1 MASLYDRMRSAGL
14 RREENSDGSYKV
26 SNDTSRSTNTFGDA
40 KNRENLLRQIA
51 AERVQ
56 QQAAEQARQANS
68 LRIAQD
74 YAKTQQDT
82 MMNIAMGSVAS
93 GHNLGRYGQGNID
106 LYNRPQYK
114 YPNGSTATVES
125 MSFGTDEG
133 EILVPTID
141 FDKQGNP
148 IKLTDDQAIDRY
160 YNTGEYLGKFKTIDE
175 ANAYADKL
183 HRQQD
188 RYYGTSKED
197 TPLNTSLQEQLANL
211 PQAQVSNL
219 NAEEYV
225 QNRIEREQPKAGIRW
240 GNLGEQL
247 ANANRFSPTSGTV
260 GSIISP
266 ALLRSGNPTGKDPN
280 TLYDTS
286 RLSEEQ
292 RNNAAQI
299 AAKLP
304 NNPLTDAESKK
315 QLDLDKYKQYTFMTD
330 EEKQRYNEIA
340 GVYGVEQ
347 AEEYH
352 NLILDDINRRIA
364 SDTYQNRLAN
374 SNAAAK
380 TMYSFANGIS
390 GGIRG
395 LSGRAADYLLGIE
408 NSQATPID
416 EYVGQ
421 EILRDPNNG
430 RIAQTAYEIANSTGN
445 MTPGVL
451 ASAFTGAPA
460 VGSLVFALSAAGNA
474 YRNSINNGENRA
486 TSSLYAT
493 QQFVD
498 EEVTNFLLGGI
509 SMFGGGVLKKAI
521 DKIGGGVFTNM
532 LDRISTDPAVRNI
545 ISRVADYLG
554 DMGSEAAQEYL
565 QFFTE
570 NWTKALLNM
579 KDENGDP
586 VVMNL
591 NPADPEALHSALLG
605 ALNAGLLNAAP
616 AAYNAY
622 EGANTDISDLSV
634 YSEGLSTDAT
644 DYISPRIAEAA
655 ENLSATAKS
664 VETKGDKASA
674 IDRIGLNIAEQEY
687 HNAVAEGMNALQNG
701 EIFDE
706 EDAASAAEGTT
717 SQEENATNEDL
728 KQLAESMNSDI
739 RNSLQERLGNSPQN
753 NLSRLFESTTQELSE
768 TFGDEGRNLFTEQ
781 ANSNRDSAA
790 YFRAFSNVYNS
801 GAYGQQITP
810 ENQAYINQNM
820 SQEDVHN
827 ILMAGAHD
835 SKAAFEAS
843 VKRAQQA
850 AESAR
855 KFNAG
860 GSAKVSYDFDP
871 NSLTK
876 NQQAYVAAWTG
887 LLKDGLGINVHWYR
901 SDVDATGKYTN
912 PANGSYTNSTNTIA
926 LDVYAGAVRVG
937 DSVKLNTTISHEI
950 THWMEVHN
958 PEAYERLKNTVLNAL
973 ASDKGYKFGDDITTV
988 VANEMKRRGSSRADA
1003 EHELVARACEDML
1016 SGSKKAE
1023 QFLNSLDT
1031 DTKKTIFDHVND
1043 VFNTIKDFFRN
1054 LLSGQRSNSEE
1065 ARSIRR
1071 NLEVLEK
1078 LQEQWNR
1085 MFEEGLER
1093 AGVRLETDANGVKFT
1108 DGFASDNVTMDGEN
1122 SAQLSER
1129 TYEEGGREYLLKWLD
1144 NQKDISQADK
1154 DDIVAQVDNIYN
1166 IMKEVKQTGE
1176 LTDYRAWAS
1185 VGDRNGRLTVITPN
1199 GEYPLNIDFATVC
1212 KKRKA
1217 LDHILNVMVTNDNLD
1232 AKDLAGADIV
1242 KLQELIKK
1250 EGLEIACALCFVDSK
1265 RYRVGTWANEIVN
1278 GKKADGK
1285 YGFNELVRSLV
1296 PKGSDLKIDQFNY
1309 TERDVEQPKGRLLKD
1324 ADDSELD
1331 FTLIDKVIEENA
1343 SGSWNR
1349 TVASAIKNHKNLR
1362 SLLVSG
1368 ELLSSVGFD
1377 PIKVNNPELFDVINN
1392 AGGSSK
1398 PKLSFSEV
1406 PYLNDI
1412 LMSDAMKPETAYK
1425 VGGVRIQS
1433 FSDFMANMVFDYAQM
1448 VSELSAKKLPSHAYT
1463 KEAVFVAMFGKTGIK
1478 INMSLVPKATTWS
1491 RDRINKYL
1499 KQFKTKTERDAAF
1512 ARLQENAG
1520 LDEKGNYIWE
1530 DETFPYEV
1538 AMHFQAD
1545 PEYAKNCGT
1554 IAVGVSDRHIRKLLD
1569 DPTIQMVIPYHKSG
1583 INPVV
1588 ARMRNIDLY
1597 NDYTNYQ
1604 NTRYL
1609 SSGKKISSADNTF
1622 DFYGSLAETND
1633 PKATADAY
1641 LKWCDDNAFIP
1652 KFEQFRDNENYYK
1665 LLADFRLYD
1674 ETGAYAPQGAVK
1686 SIYPDNMKELI
1697 LDGYKYTDANGVTYE
1712 NGGLRDAQRVSN
1724 KLADATDRIIQEY
1737 KAEKQ
1742 LSLRSEELRSLS
1754 EEDRHN
1760 YINFKKELMR
1770 FERGRISTRNNIK
1783 VMEYT
1788 PQILLDVGLEDKR
1801 IFMGPRHY
1809 KNIIHAEP
1817 LRNERNP
1824 NHYHG
1829 LTRQEVSEA
1838 PIYLNNPA
1846 IIADS
1851 ISPTGKSSIIV
1862 ISNSF
1867 DYKDRPIILAL
1878 KTDGSTGYNLDAET
1892 SNFMT
1897 SMYGRNNFDNFFS
1910 DLLSADAILYADKE
1924 KSQELF
1930 ERLGLQSSL
1939 RSSNLSFD
1947 TIIHQSRNV
1956 VNSTLPSRANRQFSL
1971 RDGDQAEAFSNT
1983 GEYPNGRQFQ
1993 HRVSDEEKVPGT
2005 NKNLLNYLNKQVK
2018 DGDYTTTYKA
2028 LLKIGNQY
2036 YPPMASLEKDENGK
2050 YTKLRGGQKLGDWI
2064 ASDGNLTD
2072 EMIAGMEMKS
2082 PKAWL
2087 NKYADSM
2094 KNGKNPW
2101 GQYGTFKLKKSDANG
2116 KSVGDV
2122 DAAYNP
2128 YQHSSDQVLNDQF
2141 EAAYNR
2147 PDIVVVECRIPNS
2160 EINDPYWAPYAK
2172 DPTGM
2177 HEWKSGPIA
2186 GQLKNTERH
2195 VYMTRWIQPVRE
2207 LSNREVAERIRDVV
2221 ENEETAP
2228 RVYWNTINPNVL
2240 QELIDLGVPIDPYGS
2255 PNHLKNKNA
2264 KDMYG
2269 NVISAADKRRIKAER
2284 KGTQYSERA
2293 DYAPTFFSKM
2303 EREVESMKQDK
2314 IGAAS
2319 VESYLK
2325 GRGVKDEEI
2334 KWSGI
2339 RTFLDG
2345 KKSVTKQELLDFAK
2359 ANELT
2364 ITVRTRTDDGT
2375 SPIWTD
2381 GYTEINEDYY
2391 YSTTGSG
2398 YGGRGEFKTV
2408 DEFVENAKKLAES
2421 EDIDPD
2427 SLNFEIDEDNGYL
2440 SAESDGW
2447 MVEAYKPDISELKDA
2462 EFENKSR
2469 TKWRMYA
2476 LSGGT
2481 NYREI
2486 TFHMPNSN
2494 YINSAMRQHWNE
2506 GGVLAHARVQDFN
2519 TEDGKKV
2526 LFIEEIQSDWHNAG
2540 KKSGYNEG
2548 NNTKDKAYYA
2558 REIESNQQAFEE
2570 DPRYSEFEDKLKA
2583 AGYEGPG
2590 IGMMES
2596 LLFTRDQR
2604 GEVLKRLGEMSSD
2617 FSSYLDE
2624 YLKKNDDLEKEW
2636 EKAPAYKLSVPDAP
2650 FRDNYTDF
2658 VLKSLLRMAAEGD
2671 YDYLAWTT
2679 GKMQEER
2686 WSDKYAEGYRI
2697 EYDQEIPKFLKK
2709 YGKQWKAGLE
2719 EVWMYDPEHD
2729 QNYDVPA
2736 IVVNDAMK
2744 ESVLYEGQPQYS
2756 ERDVE
2761 QANRIEE
2768 LVQQYN
2774 GDYVAA
2780 LSDIEVEYERKLSDV
2795 RAEYEQQIEK
2805 LNAEIEKTKGK
2816 EREKKKESL
2825 KKLREKKNQ
2834 KIKDLKQEYRDKVE
2848 RARERRKDRDARTR
2862 LLRKARELARMK
2874 GGPEFEA
2881 SKQDLI
2887 GDLDMIAK
2895 GIMDKTRQK
2904 LEEMKA
2910 RATALAE
2917 EDENYKALYFD
2928 SAREVFERLEKKHI
2942 KDMSGEE
2949 VEELTNKIVELIHQE
2964 RTSKELL
2971 ADEQRKLIADEAR
2984 RSIEQQ
2990 RRVRG
2995 IDDRNI
3001 IKSFAGRFGLNMLNP
3016 TRAFQRIDGY
3026 QNNGVFTNLGKHL
3039 NDGQTKMNT
3048 FVMKA
3053 SKKFNDFLEKHPDL
3067 VRTWYKADIDTGY
3080 KDKNGKPVYINKG
3093 MRIALYLHSLNN
3105 DQNMRHI
3112 AEGGIKVPD
3121 AALYNKGQYEKAYR
3135 YGTILQMKPTEISA
3149 LLAEMTDDE
3158 KAFANLA
3165 HEFLNNDTKKAINDT
3180 SLELT
3185 GTMKAIVDNY
3195 FPIRTDPNFTMKDI
3209 TGLVVDGTIEGMG
3222 MLKERV
3228 KGAKNAILLED
3239 VAQVLQRQTNNT
3251 GRYYGL
3257 AIPVRDFN
3265 KILKFKEGGI
3275 NESVRSVL
3283 DEVWGDAGINY
3294 ITDVLNNIQAGSPAE
3309 NGPGA
3314 KLFNTLKGTYAGTVL
3329 NWNLGVAIKQS
3340 ASAPFAAVVLDPK
3353 SIAKA
3358 FAMNAFSKADYDYM
3372 DSITP
3377 WSYMRRQGMSGTEM
3391 GEVYRQKNAIESNRA
3406 WQKFKQKT
3414 NFIQNVD
3421 VWTTDR
3427 LFFAAEYYVRD
3438 HFPELKV
3445 RGPEYNLKVAE
3456 IYNDMLQ
3463 RTQPSYDVMQRNA
3476 YLRSGNTLTK
3486 IMGMFKTQ
3494 TFNMGGE
3501 IIDAAGRLNA
3511 YRQLNKQG
3519 QVSDAQLKEAKAQ
3532 FGKTVGAA
3540 AVSQLM
3546 LAALAV
3552 VAKAIMHNMKDYRDD
3567 NGEVTPESVAARGMY
3582 EFLTSFAGMFMGGNE
3597 LQSYL
3602 LSLSGKEKWYDLA
3615 YPGISVINDL
3625 ASSSVDMTDAF
3636 RKAVDKGW
3644 DDESA
3649 SKFRKKAIQFAMN
3662 AAIVKRIP
3670 ADNIYKIG
3678 NAINLWV
3685 QDYKNG
3691 MLGSFAAGE
3700 GLLGLKDSSP
3710 TADQYANM
3718 AINAYKNGN
3727 SKSAELAMSKVK
3739 PAKIEDAL
3747 GAEAKKD
3754 ENGDSI
3760 SGSKMADALQKVN
3773 DLDMSMDA
3781 KLELILKMYPEK
3793 TEGLTADLVDEYAD
3807 MMSAKVDGKQE
3818 GVVEYLKEVKLSKES
3833 KRILWELAGYK
3844 ASTFDKAMNK

>member
-1 MASLYDRMRSAGL
+1 MARSKKLNQALSQYEQRRSNNPQTYTNTYDAGRMDDL
-14 RREENSDGSYKV
+14 YKV
-26 SNDTSRSTNTFGDA
+26 A
-40 KNRENLLRQIA
+40 EQKIAREA
-51 AERVQ
+51 AEREARRQYNLEMVQ
-56 QQAAEQARQANS
+56 PEQNLMSQRNRAMTSSFSPTTTDLNSGNRLMNLAAQMYDPGTVYASRQRVYDQAKANLDIANQEFNGNRKELEKNPQAMFDARRKYNEAKK
-68 LRIAQD
+68 AYD
-74 YAKTQQDT
+74 YADFKLRL
-82 MMNIAMGSVAS
+82 V
-93 GHNLGRYGQGNID
+93 QGDRNT
-106 LYNRPQYK
+106 
-114 YPNGSTATVES
+114 TAQPEQTAPE
-125 MSFGTDEG
+125 EG
-133 EILVPTID
+133 
-141 FDKQGNP
+141 
-148 IKLTDDQAIDRY
+148 
-160 YNTGEYLGKFKTIDE
+160 
-175 ANAYADKL
+175 
-183 HRQQD
+183 
-188 RYYGTSKED
+188 
-197 TPLNTSLQEQLANL
+197 PLSLEEQLANL
-211 PQAQVSNL
+211 PETQIGVKDPHSTTVIADVGQTWNDPRALARHEAAMKAEREANMQASLEQARQFGQEHPLVGSGLSLTSNL
-219 NAEEYV
+219 VGSALSPLETARAKLTGEETDINSPMYRMTRQGSAYREGATQGIKNDLGVSDYDQNGNRTLGSQAVDFAMGTGLSTVETVIRSAMLGPFAGSVQASLSAASQGFIEQKEKGRDDLHAIATGIAQGIAEGAFEHFSLENLAV
-225 QNRIEREQPKAGIRW
+225 MKANPVDSIPEFLK
-240 GNLGEQL
+240 NLGKQSFTEGSEEFFTDW
-247 ANANRFSPTSGTV
+247 ANA
-260 GSIISP
+260 
-266 ALLRSGNPTGKDPN
+266 
-280 TLYDTS
+280 
-286 RLSEEQ
+286 
-292 RNNAAQI
+292 
-299 AAKLP
+299 
-304 NNPLTDAESKK
+304 
-315 QLDLDKYKQYTFMTD
+315 
-330 EEKQRYNEIA
+330 
-340 GVYGVEQ
+340 
-347 AEEYH
+347 
-352 NLILDDINRRIA
+352 A
-364 SDTYQNRLAN
+364 SDYFINGGDSEWSESYIRYLRQGMTEDEAFWQVFKDTLGQSA
-374 SNAAAK
+374 
-380 TMYSFANGIS
+380 MSFLGGAIS
-390 GGIRG
+390 GG
-395 LSGRAADYLLGIE
+395 
-408 NSQATPID
+408 
-416 EYVGQ
+416 
-421 EILRDPNNG
+421 
-430 RIAQTAYEIANSTGN
+430 
-445 MTPGVL
+445 
-451 ASAFTGAPA
+451 
-460 VGSLVFALSAAGNA
+460 
-474 YRNSINNGENRA
+474 
-486 TSSLYAT
+486 
-493 QQFVD
+493 
-498 EEVTNFLLGGI
+498 LLGG
-509 SMFGGGVLKKAI
+509 GVQLTQGRMNYKQGQAMAQN
-521 DKIGGGVFTNM
+521 GERFT
-532 LDRISTDPAVRNI
+532 
-545 ISRVADYLG
+545 G
-554 DMGSEAAQEYL
+554 DELRQ
-565 QFFTE
+565 
-570 NWTKALLNM
+570 
-579 KDENGDP
+579 
-586 VVMNL
+586 
-591 NPADPEALHSALLG
+591 
-605 ALNAGLLNAAP
+605 
-616 AAYNAY
+616 
-622 EGANTDISDLSV
+622 
-634 YSEGLSTDAT
+634 
-644 DYISPRIAEAA
+644 IAEATDTD
-655 ENLSATAKS
+655 E
-664 VETKGDKASA
+664 ASYT
-674 IDRIGLNIAEQEY
+674 NE
-687 HNAVAEGMNALQNG
+687 NG
-701 EIFDE
+701 EIDTEALEQAQDTQKYLTRLADRAESRKLTDWEQGAAFNEIGRQAGNLTVDTPEMSEDE
-706 EDAASAAEGTT
+706 EAKA
-717 SQEENATNEDL
+717 
-728 KQLAESMNSDI
+728 SMNADI

-860 GSAKVSYDFDP
+860 GNAKVSYDFDP

-988 VANEMKRRGSSRADA
+988 VANEMKRRGSTRADA

-1043 VFNTIKDFFRN
+1043 VFNTIKDFFKN

-1071 NLEVLEK
+1071 NLEVLER
-1078 LQEQWNR
+1078 LQEQWNQ
-1085 MFEEGLER
+1085 MFEEGFKGGAVLSESTAQQQDIEEKLESADKGSEYSMRQFANALDFDISYDENGVWKIVDKDGKPVTHVTRDQIKQTSMGILIQAAEDAGTINSIVANKQRKMFTDLMNLTLEYDPSSLPMIWEIAGSMMFSSVKTNSDAQYSTTVDYGTICSKTQALVDVLSKTMLEKGRGLTRDEVITAYNETAKQDLSVPCPVCYVFSRWMGVPSLLDSMRRCQERFENASENYVQRYIKDMLDKYGDAKAINNRKTSVQNRMQTLER
-1093 AGVRLETDANGVKFT
+1093 SLQLANDKNDLKKLKEIRKETTELQREMDDLEMFNWVTQVRCVSDGKGGYKLDKNYKSVPMDILLDLRRSGDFASQYSKSWKYRTTRGAGMGKAIMPYSGATIGDFIKGTKDRYTAAKNPFTQKNLKTATAAVKRAITRAAAQNLIGGQRFQSTSDYRAEWGIDYLMTFLECQAAGSQVQLYTKVIEAVDFLASAGAEVNLSIMPQDNGYITLKNGKKKLVFSNVTGINFDEAHKKVQKYDNVQMILVGINDEHIRLAMADDRITFIIPWHSSGNSKETLAQLMGAVGETLDIKENIDYSESQTDKVIDNSARMQRLRQFRKEILQGKLWENYGKRQAKTLNKEQRQLLADNPWLNDLYNRFYLDESAQEYGVRLNGKQTSSIFPYEYWDKSLTIKAADQNGRRFQEYCASLGIQPRFSQFKDDTGYWKLLIDRKMYNNDGTYHAPKAIDVTNVKVSSMPLAVNSNNYKDMNKINQATMDTLRALDGAGNDLEAVDNGDANKYHEVQNVENASEEKQFSIRSAETGYSYAEIETDASELKGLKGQDLCDKVEDIINSRFSGHVLGVKNGT
-1108 DGFASDNVTMDGEN
+1108 PVVETKRGAHEYAN
-1122 SAQLSER
+1122 SER
-1129 TYEEGGREYLLKWLD
+1129 RLLGTKLKEAKFNAAFQLDDLLAAAYYMDHKTYEDIKIDHPESINGLDHYEVFFKVGDNYFRGVVTVLNQKRVRTFYDVTRIKNINANDIRPSNEGGHPPKDVLTYYLPQ
-1144 NQKDISQADK
+1144 NA
-1154 DDIVAQVDNIYN
+1154 NN
-1166 IMKEVKQTGE
+1166 NN
-1176 LTDYRAWAS
+1176 TDAPE
-1185 VGDRNGRLTVITPN
+1185 NT
-1199 GEYPLNIDFATVC
+1199 
-1212 KKRKA
+1212 
-1217 LDHILNVMVTNDNLD
+1217 
-1232 AKDLAGADIV
+1232 
-1242 KLQELIKK
+1242 
-1250 EGLEIACALCFVDSK
+1250 
-1265 RYRVGTWANEIVN
+1265 
-1278 GKKADGK
+1278 
-1285 YGFNELVRSLV
+1285 
-1296 PKGSDLKIDQFNY
+1296 
-1309 TERDVEQPKGRLLKD
+1309 
-1324 ADDSELD
+1324 SE
-1331 FTLIDKVIEENA
+1331 
-1343 SGSWNR
+1343 
-1349 TVASAIKNHKNLR
+1349 
-1362 SLLVSG
+1362 
-1368 ELLSSVGFD
+1368 
-1377 PIKVNNPELFDVINN
+1377 NNPE
-1392 AGGSSK
+1392 
-1398 PKLSFSEV
+1398 
-1406 PYLNDI
+1406 Y
-1412 LMSDAMKPETAYK
+1412 
-1425 VGGVRIQS
+1425 
-1433 FSDFMANMVFDYAQM
+1433 
-1448 VSELSAKKLPSHAYT
+1448 
-1463 KEAVFVAMFGKTGIK
+1463 
-1478 INMSLVPKATTWS
+1478 
-1491 RDRINKYL
+1491 
-1499 KQFKTKTERDAAF
+1499 
-1512 ARLQENAG
+1512 
-1520 LDEKGNYIWE
+1520 
-1530 DETFPYEV
+1530 
-1538 AMHFQAD
+1538 
-1545 PEYAKNCGT
+1545 
-1554 IAVGVSDRHIRKLLD
+1554 
-1569 DPTIQMVIPYHKSG
+1569 
-1583 INPVV
+1583 
-1588 ARMRNIDLY
+1588 
-1597 NDYTNYQ
+1597 
-1604 NTRYL
+1604 
-1609 SSGKKISSADNTF
+1609 
-1622 DFYGSLAETND
+1622 
-1633 PKATADAY
+1633 
-1641 LKWCDDNAFIP
+1641 
-1652 KFEQFRDNENYYK
+1652 
-1665 LLADFRLYD
+1665 
-1674 ETGAYAPQGAVK
+1674 
-1686 SIYPDNMKELI
+1686 
-1697 LDGYKYTDANGVTYE
+1697 
-1712 NGGLRDAQRVSN
+1712 
-1724 KLADATDRIIQEY
+1724 
-1737 KAEKQ
+1737 
-1742 LSLRSEELRSLS
+1742 
-1754 EEDRHN
+1754 
-1760 YINFKKELMR
+1760 
-1770 FERGRISTRNNIK
+1770 
-1783 VMEYT
+1783 
-1788 PQILLDVGLEDKR
+1788 
-1801 IFMGPRHY
+1801 
-1809 KNIIHAEP
+1809 
-1817 LRNERNP
+1817 
-1824 NHYHG
+1824 
-1829 LTRQEVSEA
+1829 
-1838 PIYLNNPA
+1838 
-1846 IIADS
+1846 
-1851 ISPTGKSSIIV
+1851 
-1862 ISNSF
+1862 
-1867 DYKDRPIILAL
+1867 
-1878 KTDGSTGYNLDAET
+1878 
-1892 SNFMT
+1892 
-1897 SMYGRNNFDNFFS
+1897 
-1910 DLLSADAILYADKE
+1910 
-1924 KSQELF
+1924 
-1930 ERLGLQSSL
+1930 
-1939 RSSNLSFD
+1939 
-1947 TIIHQSRNV
+1947 
-1956 VNSTLPSRANRQFSL
+1956 
-1971 RDGDQAEAFSNT
+1971 T
-1983 GEYPNGRQFQ
+1983 GEYPNGKQFQ
-1993 HRVSDEEKVPGT
+1993 HRVTEEEKVPGT

-2028 LLKIGNQY
+2028 FLKIGDTY
-2036 YPPMASLEKDENGK
+2036 YSPMASLEKDEKGK
-2050 YTKLRGGQKLGDWI
+2050 YTKLRNGIKLKQWL
-2064 ASDGNLTD
+2064 ASDGKLTD
-2072 EMIAGMEMKS
+2072 EDIAKMKMNTD
-2082 PKAWL
+2082 P
-2087 NKYADSM
+2087 N
-2094 KNGKNPW
+2094 NPM
-2101 GQYGTFKLKKSDANG
+2101 GQYGYYVLKKSDEYGNYI
-2116 KSVGDV
+2116 GDV
-2122 DAAYNP
+2122 EAAYNP
-2128 YQHSSDQVLNDQF
+2128 YQHSSDLVINDQF
-2141 EAAYNR
+2141 QTYYAR
-2147 PDIVVVECRIPNS
+2147 PGVVVVECRIPNS
-2160 EINDPYWAPYAK
+2160 EIDNPYWAPYAK
-2172 DPTGM
+2172 DPTGK
-2177 HEWKSGPIA
+2177 HEWKAGSIA
-2186 GQLKNTERH
+2186 RQLEKTERS
-2195 VYMTRWIQPVRE
+2195 VYMTRYIQPIRE
-2207 LSNREVAERIRDVV
+2207 LSHREVAEKIRDIVLNEDHWIDMHWNVMHPEVV
-2221 ENEETAP
+2221 K
-2228 RVYWNTINPNVL
+2228 
-2240 QELIDLGVPIDPYGS
+2240 ELESMGITIDPYGS
-2255 PNHLKNKNA
+2255 NEHIKDANKNIT
-2264 KDMYG
+2264 DRYG
-2269 NVISAADKRRIKAER
+2269 NPIPKNIRDEQRAERDVLKKARDKRKDAAKKAA
-2284 KGTQYSERA
+2284 KKAAKANKQYSERA
-2293 DYAPTFFSKM
+2293 DYAQLQERVTSK
-2303 EREVESMKQDK
+2303 
-2314 IGAAS
+2314 GS
-2319 VESYLK
+2319 VEEYKKAFDDLFDILWNYDYEK
-2325 GRGVKDEEI
+2325 GMLSDAFGSLTENIDQMVDEDMIDPDDAEKAYPLARKLDDAYYNKLITADDMKDYEDDEE
-2334 KWSGI
+2334 KPRNPRRDSTG
-2339 RTFLDG
+2339 RVL
-2345 KKSVTKQELLDFAK
+2345 SNNQQEYFKDSKARDEEGNLLTLYHGTRFAGF
-2359 ANELT
+2359 T
-2364 ITVRTRTDDGT
+2364 
-2375 SPIWTD
+2375 
-2381 GYTEINEDYY
+2381 
-2391 YSTTGSG
+2391 
-2398 YGGRGEFKTV
+2398 EFKTDRGVWLTTSRADADSYGANWEHKLFDPNEQEEHRQTESGDYRIGENLRFDTEKDRDDFLKRYPDAEKYMTEREEIRRQGELDEISDTDEYWDLQDEYDAQVKRDAEIFKAYMQYEWKHSKDISVQELV
-2408 DEFVENAKKLAES
+2408 DNYEQYSLNDIKRAWQTLDREVSFDDEMDYDSDEEYRDVLAEGLIEYMNSEDRSVPWDEYTVKARIPAGQSGEIVNRTDQRTYELYANVTNPYIFDNEGRGSEGNGRFYSEIEKAMSDPQYDGVIAKNARVGRYQNLGTVVLVKNPNQVKLAS
-2421 EDIDPD
+2421 NLNPTSNNDIQ
-2427 SLNFEIDEDNGYL
+2427 F
-2440 SAESDGW
+2440 
-2447 MVEAYKPDISELKDA
+2447 
-2462 EFENKSR
+2462 
-2469 TKWRMYA
+2469 
-2476 LSGGT
+2476 
-2481 NYREI
+2481 
-2486 TFHMPNSN
+2486 
-2494 YINSAMRQHWNE
+2494 
-2506 GGVLAHARVQDFN
+2506 
-2519 TEDGKKV
+2519 
-2526 LFIEEIQSDWHNAG
+2526 
-2540 KKSGYNEG
+2540 
-2548 NNTKDKAYYA
+2548 
-2558 REIESNQQAFEE
+2558 
-2570 DPRYSEFEDKLKA
+2570 
-2583 AGYEGPG
+2583 
-2590 IGMMES
+2590 
-2596 LLFTRDQR
+2596 
-2604 GEVLKRLGEMSSD
+2604 
-2617 FSSYLDE
+2617 
-2624 YLKKNDDLEKEW
+2624 
-2636 EKAPAYKLSVPDAP
+2636 
-2650 FRDNYTDF
+2650 
-2658 VLKSLLRMAAEGD
+2658 
-2671 YDYLAWTT
+2671 
-2679 GKMQEER
+2679 
-2686 WSDKYAEGYRI
+2686 
-2697 EYDQEIPKFLKK
+2697 
-2709 YGKQWKAGLE
+2709 
-2719 EVWMYDPEHD
+2719 
-2729 QNYDVPA
+2729 
-2736 IVVNDAMK
+2736 
-2744 ESVLYEGQPQYS
+2744 S
-2756 ERDVE
+2756 ERNVE
-2761 QANRIEE
+2761 QENRIEE

-3048 FVMKA
+3048 FVMNA
-3053 SKKFNDFLEKHPDL
+3053 SKKFNGFLEKHPDL
-3067 VRTWYKADIDTGY
+3067 VKTWYKADIDTGY

-3727 SKSAELAMSKVK
+3727 SKGAELAMSKVK
-3739 PAKIEDAL
+3739 PSKVEDAL

>member
-1 MASLYDRMRSAGL
+1 MAKKKQQILGINDVRRQMGQTVPKQSSADSESRMMDVIQRRAEQRNAAQSAQAVAN
-14 RREENSDGSYKV
+14 EY
-26 SNDTSRSTNTFGDA
+26 
-40 KNRENLLRQIA
+40 NRQEQIRQQALDMMMRNNQIA
-51 AERVQ
+51 GQ
-56 QQAAEQARQANS
+56 QKLAPAR
-68 LRIAQD
+68 ID
-74 YAKTQQDT
+74 YTSTLPNAIQNNLYAGRTAPT
-82 MMNIAMGSVAS
+82 SV
-93 GHNLGRYGQGNID
+93 
-106 LYNRPQYK
+106 
-114 YPNGSTATVES
+114 
-125 MSFGTDEG
+125 
-133 EILVPTID
+133 
-141 FDKQGNP
+141 
-148 IKLTDDQAIDRY
+148 
-160 YNTGEYLGKFKTIDE
+160 
-175 ANAYADKL
+175 
-183 HRQQD
+183 
-188 RYYGTSKED
+188 
-197 TPLNTSLQEQLANL
+197 
-211 PQAQVSNL
+211 
-219 NAEEYV
+219 
-225 QNRIEREQPKAGIRW
+225 
-240 GNLGEQL
+240 
-247 ANANRFSPTSGTV
+247 PTSGQSAVQTPSFQRGV
-260 GSIISP
+260 IMDSKYRPEWEEATPEFSSLKKTT
-266 ALLRSGNPTGKDPN
+266 AGKDARYTSEWEEADRITKDIENP
-280 TLYDTS
+280 YDVLKENKGRYIPEWEEATVIDDPENFARTYPILGTANRVAAS
-286 RLSEEQ
+286 FTGAASTPLGLIVDWVKNGKPMQHNASEWEGPVEL
-292 RNNAAQI
+292 AQQNFVD
-299 AAKLP
+299 P
-304 NNPLTDAESKK
+304 NNPLYKATEAGRQFERGVTQGMVERSGADPDSFAGQAIKFGVGTGMSMLDTVVRSATLGPGLGAVEAGLSAGANAYLDAKERGLDDNHALATGIASGIAENVFEKYSLEGLEQFKNAPVDSLSTFLKNIAKQSTTEGSEEFFTDWANALTDFAINGGDSEWGEHYS
-315 QLDLDKYKQYTFMTD
+315 QY
-330 EEKQRYNEIA
+330 IA
-340 GVYGVEQ
+340 QGMSREQ
-347 AEEYH
+347 AIIH
-352 NLILDDINRRIA
+352 ALT
-364 SDTYQNRLAN
+364 DTLEQSLL
-374 SNAAAK
+374 
-380 TMYSFANGIS
+380 SFLGGAIS
-390 GGIRG
+390 GGILG
-395 LSGRAADYLLGIE
+395 SG
-408 NSQATPID
+408 
-416 EYVGQ
+416 V
-421 EILRDPNNG
+421 
-430 RIAQTAYEIANSTGN
+430 
-445 MTPGVL
+445 
-451 ASAFTGAPA
+451 
-460 VGSLVFALSAAGNA
+460 
-474 YRNSINNGENRA
+474 
-486 TSSLYAT
+486 
-493 QQFVD
+493 
-498 EEVTNFLLGGI
+498 
-509 SMFGGGVLKKAI
+509 
-521 DKIGGGVFTNM
+521 
-532 LDRISTDPAVRNI
+532 
-545 ISRVADYLG
+545 
-554 DMGSEAAQEYL
+554 
-565 QFFTE
+565 
-570 NWTKALLNM
+570 
-579 KDENGDP
+579 
-586 VVMNL
+586 
-591 NPADPEALHSALLG
+591 
-605 ALNAGLLNAAP
+605 
-616 AAYNAY
+616 
-622 EGANTDISDLSV
+622 
-634 YSEGLSTDAT
+634 
-644 DYISPRIAEAA
+644 
-655 ENLSATAKS
+655 
-664 VETKGDKASA
+664 
-674 IDRIGLNIAEQEY
+674 
-687 HNAVAEGMNALQNG
+687 
-701 EIFDE
+701 
-706 EDAASAAEGTT
+706 
-717 SQEENATNEDL
+717 
-728 KQLAESMNSDI
+728 QLAEGRMNFQRGQQLAQDNNLFSSEDLRQTAEAIDTALEAYQDSSGRVNNAALEQAQDAQKYLTRLANKADAGQAITNWEQGAAFNEIERQAGNLTVDAAEESEDEKAKASMNADI

-1122 SAQLSER
+1122 SSQLSER

-1412 LMSDAMKPETAYK
+1412 LMSDAMKPEAAYK

-1463 KEAVFVAMFGKTGIK
+1463 KEAAFVAMFGKTGIK

-1499 KQFKTKTERDAAF
+1499 KQFKTKAERDAAF

-1609 SSGKKISSADNTF
+1609 SSGKKISSSDNTF

-1742 LSLRSEELRSLS
+1742 LSERNENYSGKIGTKSTEEDRYNILIDKETNVKMYDKEKYKTRPNDEIKQLGDDISKSTAYGLLKKIGDNFSVFKPYTNKDVRTVFEFSKGNLNESIHKQGRDYQNYAKMLTVIDDVIDNAVGIETHKDRYENPGSNINQVYVLASSFKNERGIVPVLLEIKEFTDGTQSTLHVAVSLS
-1754 EEDRHN
+1754 EIE
-1760 YINFKKELMR
+1760 KS
-1770 FERGRISTRNNIK
+1770 RIVET
-1783 VMEYT
+1783 
-1788 PQILLDVGLEDKR
+1788 
-1801 IFMGPRHY
+1801 
-1809 KNIIHAEP
+1809 
-1817 LRNERNP
+1817 NP
-1824 NHYHG
+1824 DG
-1829 LTRQEVSEA
+1829 QSIRPGSL
-1838 PIYLNNPA
+1838 PA
-1846 IIADS
+1846 
-1851 ISPTGKSSIIV
+1851 SSIIK
-1862 ISNSF
+1862 I
-1867 DYKDRPIILAL
+1867 A
-1878 KTDGSTGYNLDAET
+1878 
-1892 SNFMT
+1892 
-1897 SMYGRNNFDNFFS
+1897 
-1910 DLLSADAILYADKE
+1910 DLL
-1924 KSQELF
+1924 
-1930 ERLGLQSSL
+1930 
-1939 RSSNLSFD
+1939 
-1947 TIIHQSRNV
+1947 RNV
-1956 VNSTLPSRANRQFSL
+1956 NLKDKRMIRYTPDGFLDDARMEVKRQAIKEEEEYIRRKNLKYKKVDNS
-1971 RDGDQAEAFSNT
+1971 GDASNPAAT
-1983 GEYPNGRQFQ
+1983 GEYPNGKQFQ
-1993 HRVSDEEKVPGT
+1993 HRVTEEEKVPGT

-2028 LLKIGNQY
+2028 LLKIGDQY

-2087 NKYADSM
+2087 NKYADFLKS
-2094 KNGKNPW
+2094 GKNPW
-2101 GQYGTFKLKKSDANG
+2101 GQYGSFKLKKSDANG

-2221 ENEETAP
+2221 ENEEAAP

-2255 PNHLKNKNA
+2255 PNYLKNKNA
-2264 KDMYG
+2264 RDMYG

-2293 DYAPTFFSKM
+2293 DYTQPQERVTSK
-2303 EREVESMKQDK
+2303 
-2314 IGAAS
+2314 GS
-2319 VESYLK
+2319 VEEYKKAFDDLFDILWNYDYEK
-2325 GRGVKDEEI
+2325 GMLSDAFGSLTENIDQMVDEDMIDPDDAEKAYPLAKKLDDAYYNKLITADDMKDYEDDEEEPRHPRRD
-2334 KWSGI
+2334 STG
-2339 RTFLDG
+2339 RVL
-2345 KKSVTKQELLDFAK
+2345 SNNQQEYFKDSKARDEEGNLLTLYHGTRFAGF
-2359 ANELT
+2359 T
-2364 ITVRTRTDDGT
+2364 
-2375 SPIWTD
+2375 
-2381 GYTEINEDYY
+2381 
-2391 YSTTGSG
+2391 
-2398 YGGRGEFKTV
+2398 EFKTDRGVWLTTSRADADSYGANWEHKLFDPNEQEEHRQTESGDYRIGENLRFDTEKDRDDFLKRYPDAEKYMTEREEIRRQGELDEISDTDEYWDLQDEYDAQVKRDAEIFKAYMQYEWKHSKDISVQELV
-2408 DEFVENAKKLAES
+2408 DNYEQYSLNDIKRAWQTLDREVSFDDEMDYDSDEEYRDVLAEGLIEYMNSEDRSVPWDEYTVKARIPAGQSGEIVNRTDQRTYELYANVTNPYIFDNEGRGSEGNGRFYSEIEKAMSDPQYDGVIAKNARVGRYQNLGTVVLVKNPNQVKLAS
-2421 EDIDPD
+2421 NLNPTSNNDIQ
-2427 SLNFEIDEDNGYL
+2427 F
-2440 SAESDGW
+2440 
-2447 MVEAYKPDISELKDA
+2447 
-2462 EFENKSR
+2462 
-2469 TKWRMYA
+2469 
-2476 LSGGT
+2476 
-2481 NYREI
+2481 
-2486 TFHMPNSN
+2486 
-2494 YINSAMRQHWNE
+2494 
-2506 GGVLAHARVQDFN
+2506 
-2519 TEDGKKV
+2519 
-2526 LFIEEIQSDWHNAG
+2526 
-2540 KKSGYNEG
+2540 
-2548 NNTKDKAYYA
+2548 
-2558 REIESNQQAFEE
+2558 
-2570 DPRYSEFEDKLKA
+2570 
-2583 AGYEGPG
+2583 
-2590 IGMMES
+2590 
-2596 LLFTRDQR
+2596 
-2604 GEVLKRLGEMSSD
+2604 
-2617 FSSYLDE
+2617 
-2624 YLKKNDDLEKEW
+2624 
-2636 EKAPAYKLSVPDAP
+2636 
-2650 FRDNYTDF
+2650 
-2658 VLKSLLRMAAEGD
+2658 
-2671 YDYLAWTT
+2671 
-2679 GKMQEER
+2679 
-2686 WSDKYAEGYRI
+2686 
-2697 EYDQEIPKFLKK
+2697 
-2709 YGKQWKAGLE
+2709 
-2719 EVWMYDPEHD
+2719 
-2729 QNYDVPA
+2729 
-2736 IVVNDAMK
+2736 
-2744 ESVLYEGQPQYS
+2744 S
-2756 ERDVE
+2756 ERNVE
-2761 QANRIEE
+2761 QENRIEE

-3048 FVMKA
+3048 FVMNA
-3053 SKKFNDFLEKHPDL
+3053 SKKFNGFLEKHPDL
-3067 VRTWYKADIDTGY
+3067 VKTWYKADIDTGY

-3239 VAQVLQRQTNNT
+3239 VAQVLQRQANNT

-3314 KLFNTLKGTYAGTVL
+3314 KIFNALKGTYAGTVL

-3445 RGPEYNLKVAE
+3445 RGHEYNLKVAE

-3519 QVSDAQLKEAKAQ
+3519 QVSDAQLKEAKVQ

-3567 NGEVTPESVAARGMY
+3567 KGEVTPESVAARGMY